1 MDTQVLEAQRAQAKS
16 NVRQAGSAKV
26 TAIATVTVRESEKS
40 IAVAIVVQR
49 NAELTAIERRFQR
62 AELLVA
68 SNAISGQELDDDRA
82 SMGSAQAAAVAARS
96 QVLTA
101 QAVIDAANSQVIGAV
116 STIEAA
122 QAATESIAADIRDSQ
137 LKAPRSGRIQYRVSQ
152 VGEVLP
158 AGGKVLNMIDITDVY
173 MTFFLATNQAGKVVL
188 GTEVRLTLDAFPK
201 LVIPSKATYVANVA
215 QFTPK
220 TVETADE
227 REKLMFRVKAHIAP
241 ELLQQHATDV
251 KSGIPGMAYIKLD
264 ERAEWPKNLQIKDAP

>member
-101 QAVIDAANSQVIGAV
+101 QAGIDAANSQVIGAV

-122 QAATESIAADIRDSQ
+122 QAATESIAVDIRDSQ

-201 LVIPSKATYVANVA
+201 LVIPAIATYVANVA

-264 ERAEWPKNLQIKDAP
+264 KSAEWPKNLQIKDAP